1 MNLNENYVIF
11 LDFQGPLCSYE
22 EHKDFYQMILDKKRK
37 YKAKNKY
44 YCYSELCF
52 KNSRS
57 KIDKKIKSKFLK
69 LTFPLISAD
78 LIFKETINELKT
90 LRKAKILASSST
102 CSYFSD
108 FYHKEVVDL
117 LESLRN
123 KNIKVLKTV
132 PKRKLKQYDIDF
144 LFKETTNKNAD
155 EKQIKE
161 KFNRLKKS
169 SYYHYVFSIP
179 ALVSIKD
186 LFLTLKNQNKL
197 KMNEEKFLSCC
208 YYLAILRKE
217 SGLNFIG
224 AISTI
229 GDGDIRIASAIKWLE
244 ENNKEQQLTPVFV
257 DDLIVES
264 GSLIKK
270 FKDNYKGIYLGDL
283 RTKIKV
289 KDIISH

>member
-1 MNLNENYVIF
+1 M
-11 LDFQGPLCSYE
+11 
-22 EHKDFYQMILDKKRK
+22 
-37 YKAKNKY
+37 
-44 YCYSELCF
+44 
-52 KNSRS
+52 
-57 KIDKKIKSKFLK
+57 K

-186 LFLTLKNQNKL
+186 LFLTLKKL
-197 KMNEEKFLSCC
+197 LQSMLQ
-208 YYLAILRKE
+208 L
-217 SGLNFIG
+217 
-224 AISTI
+224 
-229 GDGDIRIASAIKWLE
+229 LE
-244 ENNKEQQLTPVFV
+244 DF
-257 DDLIVES
+257 
-264 GSLIKK
+264 
-270 FKDNYKGIYLGDL
+270 
-283 RTKIKV
+283 
-289 KDIISH
+289 